1 MRKIGD
7 VLRLKY
13 GFGRSHREIAT
24 ILRISHSTV
33 GSYVRRAREAGVSWP
48 LPDDLDD
55 AALEAALYPP
65 TPPSR
70 VPRPGPDWARVH
82 RELARHKRV
91 TLQLLW
97 LEYREAHPDGYGY
110 SRFCDRY
117 REWRG
122 RLNVVLRHV
131 YRAGEKAFVDYAGPT
146 VEVTD
151 RRTGEIR
158 EAKVFVGVLAASNHT
173 FVDITLTRSLPDWTA
188 SHVRMFEHWG
198 GVPELVIPDNEKAAV
213 RRASR
218 YEPDVNRTYHD
229 LAAHYGTAVL
239 PARPR
244 SPQDKAKVEVAVQNV
259 GRWVLAPLRNHRF
272 FSLSEVREAVKPLL
286 AALNERP
293 FQKAKGSRRSLFEDR
308 LSLLPEREKTERAQ
322 RRYLRL
328 KGLAKLHLDATI
340 EDLNFKA
347 ARGLD
352 RSLVLRLASGQW
364 IKDGQTVLVSGA
376 TGSGKSYLAC
386 ALGHQACQLGI
397 STRYFR
403 VSRLLDQLALA
414 RADGSYLK
422 LVQRLAKTWLL
433 VLDDWGLASLSGQGR
448 HDLLEVLDD
457 RYARR
462 GTVLASQLPV
472 EHWHDAV
479 GDPTFGDAILD
490 RLLNNAHRITL
501 KGGSMRRLYDST
513 KEIPTTPSHT

>member
-1 MRKIGD
+1 MAQKRLSMRKIRD

-13 GFGRSHREIAT
+13 GLGRSNREIAA

-70 VPRPGPDWARVH
+70 VQRPEPDWARVH
-82 RELARHKRV
+82 RELARHKGV

-122 RLNVVLRHV
+122 RLDVVLRHV

-229 LAAHYGTAVL
+229 LATHYGTAVL

-244 SPQDKAKVEVAVQNV
+244 SPQDKS
-259 GRWVLAPLRNHRF
+259 P
-272 FSLSEVREAVKPLL
+272 
-286 AALNERP
+286 
-293 FQKAKGSRRSLFEDR
+293 
-308 LSLLPEREKTERAQ
+308 
-322 RRYLRL
+322 
-328 KGLAKLHLDATI
+328 
-340 EDLNFKA
+340 
-347 ARGLD
+347 
-352 RSLVLRLASGQW
+352 
-364 IKDGQTVLVSGA
+364 
-376 TGSGKSYLAC
+376 
-386 ALGHQACQLGI
+386 
-397 STRYFR
+397 
-403 VSRLLDQLALA
+403 VSRCTLL
-414 RADGSYLK
+414 R
-422 LVQRLAKTWLL
+422 V
-433 VLDDWGLASLSGQGR
+433 
-448 HDLLEVLDD
+448 
-457 RYARR
+457 
-462 GTVLASQLPV
+462 
-472 EHWHDAV
+472 
-479 GDPTFGDAILD
+479 
-490 RLLNNAHRITL
+490 
-501 KGGSMRRLYDST
+501 
-513 KEIPTTPSHT
+513 